1 MENLIR
7 RILKEEIVDKKV
19 ICDNCG
25 WSWNLSEGGK
35 DPLTCHKC
43 GFKNPQKKKSN
54 LEIVFDLLSQ
64 GFPQEHKNKLDNV
77 RNFVEN
83 YITKNNFNVKFSKY
97 CNTGFSGVRTNNE
110 IIICNPSSMGK
121 LGDFLYTIFHEIRHE
136 SQISNIKMDNPLSD
150 YDLEDF
156 EKIYEQ
162 YWEMEL
168 DADQFAKNMIAKF
181 VKNFNIPI
189 SIAQKYFGL
198 SLYIKSYPSM
208 SQYIRNNLKLII
220 DTIIDLKKQ
229 GIEVNDARDIPSV
242 KPHLDH
248 LEDLL

>member
-1 MENLIR
+1 
-7 RILKEEIVDKKV
+7 
-19 ICDNCG
+19 
-25 WSWNLSEGGK
+25 
-35 DPLTCHKC
+35 
-43 GFKNPQKKKSN
+43 
-54 LEIVFDLLSQ
+54 
-64 GFPQEHKNKLDNV
+64 
-77 RNFVEN
+77 
-83 YITKNNFNVKFSKY
+83 
-97 CNTGFSGVRTNNE
+97 
-110 IIICNPSSMGK
+110 
-121 LGDFLYTIFHEIRHE
+121 
-136 SQISNIKMDNPLSD
+136 
-150 YDLEDF
+150 
-156 EKIYEQ
+156 
-162 YWEMEL
+162 MEL

>member
-35 DPLTCHKC
+35 DPFTCHKC

-189 SIAQKYFGL
+189 SVAQKYFGL

>member
-1 MENLIR
+1 M
-7 RILKEEIVDKKV
+7 KV
-19 ICDNCG
+19 FSYALVG
-25 WSWNLSEGGK
+25 LS
-35 DPLTCHKC
+35 LWASSLNAQQIS